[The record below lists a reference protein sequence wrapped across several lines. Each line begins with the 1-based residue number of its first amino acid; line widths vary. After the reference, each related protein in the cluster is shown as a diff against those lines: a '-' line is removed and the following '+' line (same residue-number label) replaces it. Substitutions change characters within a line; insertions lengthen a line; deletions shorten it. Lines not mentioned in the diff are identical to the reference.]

1 MSQYILQ
8 WSAMIIFMSSY
19 TMNVRSNLQPI
30 KACGSRGSSSK
41 GTAKQLVMCRLKSDT
56 WIPCHSSHVFTQIFH
71 HQCLTQQGAN
81 HPLGGSFGYLASVLR
96 CQVLVPTDW
105 LDANPTENMLHV
117 VIWSVW
123 QPSWIRPRPGCS
135 GRRLQEGRSDGRP
148 HPFCPNKGI
157 ALNCR
162 THHSAHRYFLGY
174 CGTNWMWTKTNISN
188 CSMGGLAFFASFDL
202 SSFFSS
208 LASSLSSFFSWCYID
223 KVKLAC
229 IVSAHLCSLSSG
241 VQTKVLVFC
250 HLLNAA
256 APNHQS

>member
-1 MSQYILQ
+1 
-8 WSAMIIFMSSY
+8 
-19 TMNVRSNLQPI
+19 MNVHSYLQPI
-30 KACGSRGSSSK
+30 NACGSRGSSSK
-41 GTAKQLVMCRLKSDT
+41 GTAKQLVMWRLKSDT

-105 LDANPTENMLHV
+105 LDANPTKNMLHV

-157 ALNCR
+157 ALQNPSFCTQIILSGILWHKLNVNKNKHKQLFHGR
-162 THHSAHRYFLGY
+162 TGLLCVLWFVLLLFVLGIILVIFL
-174 CGTNWMWTKTNISN
+174 
-188 CSMGGLAFFASFDL
+188 
-202 SSFFSS
+202 
-208 LASSLSSFFSWCYID
+208 
-223 KVKLAC
+223 
-229 IVSAHLCSLSSG
+229 
-241 VQTKVLVFC
+241 
-250 HLLNAA
+250 LLMLHW
-256 APNHQS
+256 PS